1 LVKEKAKIRVNEQ
14 IRARKVRV
22 ISVKGEQLGV
32 FPLKEALE
40 IAQKEEL
47 DLVEVAPDSSPP
59 VCRILD
65 YGKFKYQREKQ
76 KKKAR
81 KKQATDTLK
90 EVRLSYKIGEH
101 DFETKLNRI
110 SKFLKEGHKVKISLR
125 FKGREMIYRERG
137 KKILERVIQEVEAI
151 GRAETSPSMRGR
163 SIEQYLVPKI
173 K

>member
-1 LVKEKAKIRVNEQ
+1 MSKKKAEIRVNEQ
-14 IRARKVRV
+14 IRAKQVRV
-22 ISVKGEQLGV
+22 IGVKGEQLGL
-32 FPLKEALE
+32 FPLKEALK
-40 IAQKEEL
+40 IVQKEGL
-47 DLVEVAPDSSPP
+47 DLVEVAPDSNPP

-76 KKKAR
+76 RKKAR

-101 DFETKLNRI
+101 DLETKLNRI
-110 SKFLKEGHKVKISLR
+110 SKFLQEGHKVKISLR

-137 KKILERVIQEVEAI
+137 EKILERVIQEVEEV
-151 GRAETSPSMRGR
+151 GKAESSPSMRGR